1 VKITSFILSFLL
13 ILFISSCNK
22 VSNSPKG
29 CVTSF
34 IVAIEQHDMSK
45 AWGLLGKDA
54 QAYYNDLGEKQRR
67 SGKGALENE
76 INRIKTF
83 RNASK
88 DYSIRK
94 DKDNS
99 ENVRLVV
106 LGTQE
111 FVIETVNE
119 DDSYRIKNA
128 VSVKNILNVIASEV
142 EKQVPY

>member
-1 VKITSFILSFLL
+1 MKITSYIILLIL
-13 ILFISSCNK
+13 ILFITSCNK

-34 IVAIEQHDMSK
+34 IVAVEQHDMSK
-45 AWGLLGKDA
+45 AWSLLGKDA

-76 INRIKTF
+76 IGRIKTF

-94 DKDNS
+94 DKDNND
-99 ENVRLVV
+99 NVKLVV

-111 FVIETVNE
+111 FVIETANE
-119 DDSYRIKNA
+119 EDSYKIKNA
-128 VSVKNILNVIASEV
+128 QSVKNILNVIASEV